1 MVFSTKLLIGSI
13 LCVLALIAIIAF
25 YEKKHRREVN
35 LRYKIF
41 IYVLT
46 MLIIP
51 LVMSIPQGIVE
62 KQVQSIDKSE
72 VWTDNIT
79 AQDEAVMI
87 ESGYKDLDNYY
98 VRIVE
103 TELEMETGRLSGH
116 FQRINADGGTQRE
129 TYRYI
134 EMINKEKAHAPIFI
148 NLTDTSEKC
157 ILTLKNSEDC
167 YFNYADFYAMRDDK
181 SARYYYYKPENSDSI
196 PQYKAVQELIETA
209 DTEDHFDSLE
219 FSQLCE
225 KVYMPRVDA
234 DKSSEGLH
242 LRIYIASELKLPEGA
257 LDSKWSREFIGMRNY
272 KSQDYKGTP
281 EHLYCYLQEGEIGDD
296 EDVKIPLLD
305 KKSIDGALLG
315 EKVSEICLFNYVP
328 KNGNYTYQASTY
340 ALGSDIMRPMYVYKC
355 EEK

>member
-1 MVFSTKLLIGSI
+1 MVFSTKLLIGTI
-13 LCVLALIAIIAF
+13 LCVLALIVILAF
-25 YEKKHRREVN
+25 YEKKYSRKVK

-51 LVMSIPQGIVE
+51 LVASIPQGIIE

-116 FQRINADGGTQRE
+116 FQRINADDGTQRE
-129 TYRYI
+129 THRYI

-167 YFNYADFYAMRDDK
+167 YFNYGDFYAMRNDK
-181 SARYYYYKPENSDSI
+181 SARYYYYKHENSDSI

-209 DTEDHFDSLE
+209 GVEDRLDSLE

-242 LRIYIASELKLPEGA
+242 LQIYIASELKLPEGA

-315 EKVSEICLFNYVP
+315 EKVSEICLFNYAP
-328 KNGNYTYQASTY
+328 KNGNYIYHASTY
-340 ALGSDIMRPMYVYKC
+340 ALGLDIRRPMYVYRY